1 MNFLFCRQCLLWYS
15 KFLLS
20 FDFEILIP
28 GRTKKNLIFLA
39 LSVDSTFAK
48 IKSSWWR
55 CSVCWKSVLD
65 LFWQMFALSV
75 RASYLKWQTVWCHLS
90 NKNLWEFSFC
100 SSFSSTSSIF
110 SLLVSHSYSYSFS
123 STSSIFSLPVSY
135 SAKSGR
141 QQRPPHAM
149 HWPEIQNWFLP
160 HLVGLDCPEIFA
172 LMRLFYSN
180 SLPGRKR
187 NSRKAKQ
194 KSREENKEIQG
205 KLNIIQERQN
215 VGDLVEKQS
224 LVTW

>member
-1 MNFLFCRQCLLWYS
+1 MISLFQQTLFFMIS
-15 KFLLS
+15 KYMLKKWVLNSNPWGNRKGWFSYFLS
-20 FDFEILIP
+20 F
-28 GRTKKNLIFLA
+28 A
-39 LSVDSTFAK
+39 M
-48 IKSSWWR
+48 IKSPWWR

-100 SSFSSTSSIF
+100 P
-110 SLLVSHSYSYSFS
+110 SFS

-160 HLVGLDCPEIFA
+160 HLVGIAWIVQKPLPCCDYC
-172 LMRLFYSN
+172 SN
-180 SLPGRKR
+180 SLPWR
-187 NSRKAKQ
+187 
-194 KSREENKEIQG
+194 KEIR
-205 KLNIIQERQN
+205 ERQN
-215 VGDLVEKQS
+215 RNPGK
-224 LVTW
+224 TK